1 MVVEAVTA
9 LRAAAAS
16 VGVDVGVQSDAA
28 MLAIAAVAV
37 LVMGVCGVAVSSWLL
52 SLMGGKRRPPFIPC
66 MPLVGGFMKFV
77 KGPLPLIDASY
88 RQMGDVFT
96 VPLFHKRITFL
107 IGPHVSSHFFKASDE
122 ALSQKEVYQFNVPT
136 FGPGVVFDVDHLVRR
151 EQFRFFA
158 DALRTSNLKTYVKM
172 MVAEAE
178 AYFESWPDEGEV
190 DLLEE
195 LSGLIILTASR
206 CLMGR
211 EVREHLFETVS
222 TLFHDLDMGMQPI
235 SVLFPYLPIPAHV
248 RRDKSRAELA
258 RIFSKIITNRRETGA
273 SEGDLLQTFID
284 AKYKT
289 ARHMTDEEITGML
302 IAALFAGQHTSS
314 ITSTWTG
321 LMMLSQKS
329 HCWPKVEEEQREA
342 MRAEKGEGLN
352 YDSLLHMDYLYVCI
366 KEALRMH
373 PPLIMLMRY
382 VHNAFDVTSKSG
394 ETFTIPKGHIV
405 ATSPKYAMTLGS
417 VFKEPEKYDPER
429 FLAPR
434 EEDKAMPFSY
444 IGFGGGRHGCMGETF
459 AYMQIKVIW
468 SMVIRSFDLDL
479 EGAFPEPDFT
489 AMVVGPK
496 PPCKVRFRRRK
507 L

>member
-1 MVVEAVTA
+1 MEARRQALTA
-9 LRAAAAS
+9 AGVAGAAVPAATA
-16 VGVDVGVQSDAA
+16 VIMALLGFAVAGLA
-28 MLAIAAVAV
+28 ML
-37 LVMGVCGVAVSSWLL
+37 LLGV
-52 SLMGGKRRPPFIPC
+52 GGKGKRPPMVPC
-66 MPLVGGFMKFV
+66 LPFVGGFLKFIA
-77 KGPLPLIDASY
+77 GPLPLIDKSY
-88 RQMGDVFT
+88 SEIGDVFT
-96 VPLFHKRITFL
+96 VPLFHKRVTFL
-107 IGPHVSSHFFKASDE
+107 IGPHVSSHFFKATDE

-158 DALRTSNLKTYVKM
+158 NALSTSNMKTYVQM
-172 MVAEAE
+172 MVQEAE
-178 AYFESWPDEGEV
+178 AYFDRWPDSGEV

-222 TLFHDLDMGMQPI
+222 ALFHDLDMGMQPI
-235 SVLFPYLPIPAHV
+235 SVIFPYLPIPAHR
-248 RRDKSRAELA
+248 RRDSSRAELA

-273 SEGDLLQTFID
+273 AEGDLLQTFID

-289 ARHMTDEEITGML
+289 GRHMTDEEITGML

-321 LMMLSQKS
+321 LMMLSRKA
-329 HCWPKVEEEQREA
+329 HCWARAEREQRDT
-342 MRAEKGEGLN
+342 MKSGLERDGKPT
-352 YDSLLHMDYLYVCI
+352 YDSLLKMDYLYVCV

-382 VHNAFDVTSKSG
+382 VHEDFEVTSNTGDSY
-394 ETFTIPKGHIV
+394 TIPRGHIV
-405 ATSPKYAMTLGS
+405 ATSPKYAMTLDS

-434 EEDKAMPFSY
+434 EEDKVMPFSY

-468 SMVIRSFDLDL
+468 SVIIRNFEL
-479 EGAFPEPDFT
+479 ELSGPLPEPDYA

-496 PPCKVRFRRRK
+496 PPCKIRYRRRK

>member
-1 MVVEAVTA
+1 MTS
-9 LRAAAAS
+9 S
-16 VGVDVGVQSDAA
+16 VGEILMGNGT
-28 MLAIAAVAV
+28 LGIAVPALLMVF
-37 LVMGVCGVAVSSWLL
+37 MGVVVAFITFKLF
-52 SLMGGKRRPPFIPC
+52 GGKGKLPPMIPC
-66 MPLVGGFMKFV
+66 LPLIGGFLKFV

-88 RQMGDVFT
+88 KEIGDVFT

-107 IGPHVSSHFFKASDE
+107 VGPHVSSHFFKATDD

-172 MVAEAE
+172 MVDEAE
-178 AYFESWPDEGEV
+178 AFFANWGEEGEV

-222 TLFHDLDMGMQPI
+222 MLFHDLDMGMQPI
-235 SVLFPYLPIPAHV
+235 SVLFPYLPIPAHNK
-248 RRDKSRAELA
+248 RDKSRAELA
-258 RIFSKIITNRRETGA
+258 RIFAKIISNRRSTGA

-284 AKYKT
+284 AKYKSG
-289 ARHMTDEEITGML
+289 RHMTDTEITGML

-314 ITSTWTG
+314 ITSTWSG
-321 LMMLSQKS
+321 MMILSRKA
-329 HCWPKVEEEQREA
+329 HCWPILEKEQKQAMSVEN
-342 MRAEKGEGLN
+342 GDGVS
-352 YDSLLHMDYLYVCI
+352 YDSLLKMDYLYVCI

-373 PPLIMLMRY
+373 PPLIMLMRF
-382 VHNAFDVTSKSG
+382 VHDSFEVTSKTG
-394 ETFTIPKGHIV
+394 DTYTIPKGHIV
-405 ATSPKYAMTLGS
+405 ATSPKYAMTLDS

-429 FLAPR
+429 FLSPR
-434 EEDKAMPFSY
+434 EEDKVMPFSY

-459 AYMQIKVIW
+459 AYLQIKVIW
-468 SMVIRSFDLDL
+468 SMIIRNFDLDL
-479 EGAFPEPDFT
+479 HGQLPEPDYI

-496 PPCKVRFRRRK
+496 PPCKIRYRRRK